1 MIVWFLFLLG
11 IYLAFGLLFAIY
23 FAVSGVVK
31 LDKAARGTSIFF
43 RVLIVPGA
51 MALWPYL
58 LRQLVRG
65 AQAPRDERNAHR
77 DIAAGTAQ

>member
-1 MIVWFLFLLG
+1 MIVWFLCLLG
-11 IYLAFGLLFAIY
+11 LYLAFGFLFAIY

-31 LDKAARGTSIFF
+31 LDKAARGTSVFF

-58 LRQLVRG
+58 LMQLVRG
-65 AQAPRDERNAHR
+65 GESPRDERNAHR
-77 DIAAGTAQ
+77 DIAAGTAR